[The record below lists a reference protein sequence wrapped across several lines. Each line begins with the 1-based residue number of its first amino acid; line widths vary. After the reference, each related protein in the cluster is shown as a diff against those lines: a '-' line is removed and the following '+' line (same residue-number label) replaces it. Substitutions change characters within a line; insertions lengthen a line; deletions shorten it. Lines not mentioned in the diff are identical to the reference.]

1 MQVKFSHMAKISK
14 IIITGRNE
22 VNVNLQKQKH
32 TCQLMTHTHKYSS
45 LNHTSR
51 CSHNLL
57 CHQASPLMKEPVI
70 FPLTLH
76 NTFRSHYQLYLLN
89 TLYDA
94 LVLQAM
100 MMCSNLMVSTSTIW
114 TGSLHKCQMCI
125 NACISLHA
133 RLGWVVWVQAPPE
146 KLDPLR
152 YCF

>member
-1 MQVKFSHMAKISK
+1 MSTLSIKSTELQNHVWIFASAATKTAGGENAQKDNDVQGNGIMQVKFSHMAKISK

-76 NTFRSHYQLYLLN
+76 NTFRSHY
-89 TLYDA
+89 
-94 LVLQAM
+94 
-100 MMCSNLMVSTSTIW
+100 
-114 TGSLHKCQMCI
+114 
-125 NACISLHA
+125 
-133 RLGWVVWVQAPPE
+133 
-146 KLDPLR
+146 
-152 YCF
+152 